1 MTVAVTMVVTLI
13 VLVLVLVLGIV
24 LGIVI
29 VIVIV
34 TLVVLARS
42 RHVPH
47 STREVHQRSKLDTL
61 WGTRTGQR
69 SSENINMNSHEH
81 GTDVQNELAP
91 LARDL
96 RNAIPEVLK
105 AFSGLHAAAFAEGAL
120 TAKTKELMALAIA
133 VSQRCDGCI
142 AAHARG
148 AVRREATEAEVAETI
163 GVAISMNGGPATVY
177 GPRAF
182 AAFKDFAAQAAAK
195 LA

>member
-1 MTVAVTMVVTLI
+1 
-13 VLVLVLVLGIV
+13 
-24 LGIVI
+24 
-29 VIVIV
+29 
-34 TLVVLARS
+34 
-42 RHVPH
+42 
-47 STREVHQRSKLDTL
+47 
-61 WGTRTGQR
+61 
-69 SSENINMNSHEH
+69 MNSHEH